1 MIWWDSESTAGCSD
15 SVFTC
20 RSGQER
26 LAGGEPRVCSASL
39 DKCFSIIHLF
49 TGKPLQRQRHGVRT
63 GMLQN
68 SVSFSGTPQLY
79 CSTVDVWWGGFVRHQ
94 LFFVPSGLHPL
105 VSQERNKETVQLID
119 VWRVFL
125 IPAQEKKPET
135 SHDHIR
141 VGFTWNKTLCI
152 PGLDKCH
159 LICFWINVIFYIL
172 CTGLQQETGFN
183 SMVWKLKIIAPCT
196 VALSAFSKLIRY
208 WSLEIKRTKTDNWD
222 RYWQQNW
229 ESLCQKLQYNWLKYC
244 S

>member
-1 MIWWDSESTAGCSD
+1 MRLHDMMGQWKHRRLQWLCVYLQIWTGAFGWRRTQSLFCL
-15 SVFTC
+15 F
-20 RSGQER
+20 GQV
-26 LAGGEPRVCSASL
+26 LQ
-39 DKCFSIIHLF
+39 HY
-49 TGKPLQRQRHGVRT
+49 TPLYWET
-63 GMLQN
+63 PAETETWSQN

-125 IPAQEKKPET
+125 ILAQEKKPET

-152 PGLDKCH
+152 PGLEKCH
-159 LICFWINVIFYIL
+159 LISFWINVIFNIL

-196 VALSAFSKLIRY
+196 VALSAFSELIRY
-208 WSLEIKRTKTDNWD
+208 WSLEIKRTKTDIWD

-229 ESLCQKLQYNWLKYC
+229 KSLCQKLQYNWLKYC

>member
-1 MIWWDSESTAGCSD
+1 MIRWDSESTAGCSD

-135 SHDHIR
+135 RHDHIR

-172 CTGLQQETGFN
+172 CMGLQQETGFN
-183 SMVWKLKIIAPCT
+183 SMVWKIKDYRTLYSCPVSFFRADTILIIRNQENENWCLELILAAKLKIFVPKIA
-196 VALSAFSKLIRY
+196 V
-208 WSLEIKRTKTDNWD
+208 
-222 RYWQQNW
+222 
-229 ESLCQKLQYNWLKYC
+229 
-244 S
+244 